1 MDLNASFGGSYDDE
15 LYSIQRTSDAGYI
28 ATGRTKSYGE
38 NNYDLFLIKADKT
51 GNILWQKN
59 YGGAREDEGY
69 SVEETAD
76 GGYIVAGRTRSYG
89 SGMYDVWLMKVDP
102 SGEKTWDKAFGGALD
117 DEASS
122 IKQTIDGG
130 FIIAGNT
137 KSFGSGMYDIWLLK
151 IDQFGGKIWDKTIGG
166 SRDDMGDSI
175 QETSDG
181 GFVVAG
187 TTGSWGNGD
196 ADALLIKIDSNGNE
210 QWKKTFGGPRSERN
224 PWSRGWSVQQT
235 SDGGFAMLGSTNSLG
250 SGGYDIWFIKTDAN
264 GDKIAD
270 KAYGGAYDE
279 EVGSLVETREGH
291 HILIGSTR
299 SFGSGDFDAWLI
311 MTDQNGEK
319 IWDQTFGSKLDD
331 KGYSVIQT
339 DDGSSVFAGKTTPYI
354 AQTTRRSSACYD
366 DCQQKEP
373 ATYYD
378 GWLVAIR
385 SAHPMIEIQP
395 ADYSACEDQEARFNV
410 VATGNG
416 PITYQ
421 WSKNGSQIAGA
432 TTDTYIIPAAKLT
445 DAGSYRVRVSNACGS
460 IESNPAVLAVS
471 SKPMVEL
478 EPLDTVAC
486 DGSEVVLKAH
496 ASGTEPLSYQWK
508 KNGENIPGAN
518 TNRYLISSILP
529 ADEGD
534 YSLAVINVCG
544 LAESGAIHISVRS
557 RPKIL
562 VQPISQT
569 VCTGSLVSFEV
580 QVAGNESYT
589 YQWQKDGLNITAANA
604 AVLSISAANSTDQ
617 GNYSVIIG
625 SDLCGWTQSDK
636 AELSIR
642 SMPMIKELHLPASK
656 LACEGSDIA
665 FVADVTGSDPVT
677 FRWMKD
683 GLQIPGANLDSFVI
697 GNATRNDSG
706 SYSLIVSND
715 CGQIESIESYLNI
728 ATRPEIL
735 VQPASL
741 RVCQGAA
748 ATFSVQAESTEM
760 LSYQWFKDGI
770 KIDGATSEYYTI
782 PQTNLGDMG
791 SYSVQVANSCSQVE
805 SEAASLD
812 IITMPKILLQP
823 ANLKICQGAAA
834 KFEVQAESTEPLSYQ
849 WLKDG
854 VNIPGATS
862 ESYII
867 PAANLNDTG
876 SYLVQ
881 VANNC
886 SQIES
891 EAAVLDIIAGP
902 KILLQPT
909 NLKICLG
916 AAAKFEVQAESTEPL
931 AYQWLKDGIGIPGAA
946 ADTFTIDLADI
957 ADMGSYSVLVANNC
971 SQIESEA
978 ASLDI
983 IAMPEI
989 LAQPTNQKVC
999 QGAAATFSV
1008 QAKSSEPLS
1017 YQWLKDGVNIP
1028 SATSESYTIPAASLS
1043 DTGSYSVQAANS
1055 CSQIESEAA
1064 VLDVIAMPEILAQ
1077 PTNQKVCQG
1086 TAATFSV
1093 QAKSSEPLSYQ
1104 WLKDGIKIEGA
1115 TSESYIIPAAKLNDT
1130 GSYSVQVSNNCSQI
1144 ESDAANLDI
1153 IAVPDILAQ
1162 PASQKVCQ
1170 GTTATFS
1177 VQAESSEP
1185 LSYQWL
1191 KDGIKIDGATSESYA
1206 IPAASLS
1213 DTGSFSVQVAN
1224 SCSEIES
1231 EVASLNIIA
1240 MPEILIQPINQK
1252 GCEWATATFSVQAES
1267 TEPLS
1272 YQWFKDG
1279 IKVDGA
1285 TSESY
1290 AIPAI
1295 SLNNTGSYLVQVSN
1309 NCSQIESEAASLDI
1323 IARPKILLQPA
1334 NLKICQGAAA
1344 KFEVQAESSEPL
1356 SYQWLKDGIEIP
1368 GAVTEYYIIPA
1379 SNLNDTGSY
1388 SVQVANNC
1396 SQIESEATVLDIIA
1410 RPKILLQ
1417 PTNLKICQ
1425 GAAATFHVEASSD
1438 EPLEYQWLKD
1448 GIEIPGAAADTF
1460 TIDLAGIADMGSYS
1474 VQVSNNC
1481 SQIESEVV
1489 SLDIIAMP
1497 EILVPPASQKV
1508 CQGTAATF
1516 AVQAKSTEP
1525 LRYQWL
1531 KDGNKIDGATSESY
1545 TIPAANLND
1554 TGTYSVQ
1561 VSNNCS
1567 QIESEAANL
1576 DIIAMP
1582 DILAQ
1587 PTGQKVCQGTTA
1599 TFSVQAKSTEPLRY
1613 QWLKDGANIPGAT
1626 SESCIVPAAN
1636 LNDTGSYSVLV
1647 ANNCSQTESEAVR
1660 LDIISSPD
1668 ILVQPKSLETCE
1680 GAAATF
1686 SVKASGGEPLE
1697 YQWYKDGTEIEGATS
1712 NAYSIPVA
1720 SPSDRGSFWVQVRN
1734 NCSQIESNAVVL
1746 DIIAKPEILVPPRS
1760 QKICQGKAVTFAVQV
1775 ESSKPLS
1782 YQWFKDGIEIPGATQ
1797 DVYTIARAVLN
1808 DTGSYW
1814 VQAANNCSQIRSGAA
1829 VLEIVALLKIHLPPA
1844 SQKVCEGATATFSV
1858 QAESSEALSY
1868 QWFKDGIEIYEAT
1881 ADAYTIPRTSK
1892 FDMGNYS
1899 VQVRNSCGSIESKAA
1914 HLEIVSMP
1922 KILVPPKSQRVCQGD
1937 AATFFVQASSSEP
1950 LSYQW
1955 FKDGKMIPGATA
1967 DTYTITAANLS
1978 DTARYS
1984 VQIRDECNLIES
1996 EAANLQTIGVPV
2008 ISHQPAS
2015 QIVCQ
2020 GTPVTFNVQAISDD
2034 PLSYQW
2040 FKDGVAIPGA
2050 TAEAYTVQKAI
2061 PGDKGSYYAQA
2072 RNSCGQTESE
2082 AANLD
2087 IIALPEILVPPTS
2100 QKVCEGST
2108 ATFTVLAKSTQ
2119 PLTYQWIKGGR
2130 IIPGANSEELTIF
2143 DANIEDMGEYR
2154 VAISNSCGFIDSNAV
2169 SLIVERPPGDVE
2181 IEPDCLIA
2189 DAGETLAFIM
2199 KGTAVEGN
2207 SYQWEKNGEIIPG
2220 EVSPS
2225 LIILNPR
2232 PSDSGGYRLTV
2243 SNGCGSNKSKMAVLR
2258 VVEDSTKVDPCLNPQ
2273 SACCNSS

>member
-1 MDLNASFGGSYDDE
+1 M
-15 LYSIQRTSDAGYI
+15 
-28 ATGRTKSYGE
+28 
-38 NNYDLFLIKADKT
+38 IKADKS

-102 SGEKTWDKAFGGALD
+102 SGEKIWDKAFGGALD

-137 KSFGSGMYDIWLLK
+137 KSFGSGMYDVWLLK

-175 QETSDG
+175 QETRDG

-196 ADALLIKIDSNGNE
+196 SDALLIKIDSNGNE

-235 SDGGFAMLGSTNSLG
+235 ADGGFAMLGSTNSVG

-270 KAYGGAYDE
+270 KVYGGAYDE
-279 EVGSLVETREGH
+279 EGGSLVKTREGH

-299 SFGSGDFDAWLI
+299 SFGSGGFDAWLI
-311 MTDQNGEK
+311 MTDQNGER

-354 AQTTRRSSACYD
+354 AQTTRRKSACYG
-366 DCQQKEP
+366 DCQQQEP

-410 VATGNG
+410 VAAGNG
-416 PITYQ
+416 PISYQ

-432 TTDTYIIPAAKLT
+432 TTDSYIIPAAKLA

-460 IESNPAVLAVS
+460 IESNPAVLTVS
-471 SKPMVEL
+471 SKPVVEI
-478 EPLDTVAC
+478 EPLDEIAC
-486 DGSEVVLKAH
+486 EGSEVLLNAQ
-496 ASGTEPLSYQWK
+496 ASGTEPLNYQWK
-508 KNGENIPGAN
+508 KNGENITGAN
-518 TNRYLISSILP
+518 TNRYLISTILP
-529 ADEGD
+529 TDEGD
-534 YSLAVINVCG
+534 YSLAVSNICG
-544 LAESGAIHISVRS
+544 MAESGAVHISVRS

-569 VCTGSLVSFEV
+569 VCTGSPVSFEV

-636 AELSIR
+636 AKLSIR
-642 SMPMIKELHLPASK
+642 SMPMITGLHLPASK
-656 LACEGSDIA
+656 KICEGSDIA
-665 FVADVTGSDPVT
+665 LVADVTGSDPIT
-677 FRWMKD
+677 IQWMKD

-697 GNATRNDSG
+697 KNATRNDSG

-715 CGQIESIESYLNI
+715 CGQIESIASYLNI

-735 VQPASL
+735 VQPANL

-748 ATFSVQAESTEM
+748 ATFSVQAKSSEP

-782 PQTNLGDMG
+782 PQTNLSDMG
-791 SYSVQVANSCSQVE
+791 SYSVQVANNCSQVE
-805 SEAASLD
+805 SEAAGLD
-812 IITMPKILLQP
+812 IITM
-823 ANLKICQGAAA
+823 
-834 KFEVQAESTEPLSYQ
+834 
-849 WLKDG
+849 
-854 VNIPGATS
+854 
-862 ESYII
+862 
-867 PAANLNDTG
+867 
-876 SYLVQ
+876 
-881 VANNC
+881 
-886 SQIES
+886 
-891 EAAVLDIIAGP
+891 
-902 KILLQPT
+902 
-909 NLKICLG
+909 
-916 AAAKFEVQAESTEPL
+916 
-931 AYQWLKDGIGIPGAA
+931 
-946 ADTFTIDLADI
+946 
-957 ADMGSYSVLVANNC
+957 
-971 SQIESEA
+971 
-978 ASLDI
+978 
-983 IAMPEI
+983 
-989 LAQPTNQKVC
+989 
-999 QGAAATFSV
+999 
-1008 QAKSSEPLS
+1008 
-1017 YQWLKDGVNIP
+1017 
-1028 SATSESYTIPAASLS
+1028 
-1043 DTGSYSVQAANS
+1043 
-1055 CSQIESEAA
+1055 
-1064 VLDVIAMPEILAQ
+1064 
-1077 PTNQKVCQG
+1077 
-1086 TAATFSV
+1086 
-1093 QAKSSEPLSYQ
+1093 
-1104 WLKDGIKIEGA
+1104 
-1115 TSESYIIPAAKLNDT
+1115 
-1130 GSYSVQVSNNCSQI
+1130 
-1144 ESDAANLDI
+1144 
-1153 IAVPDILAQ
+1153 
-1162 PASQKVCQ
+1162 
-1170 GTTATFS
+1170 
-1177 VQAESSEP
+1177 
-1185 LSYQWL
+1185 
-1191 KDGIKIDGATSESYA
+1191 
-1206 IPAASLS
+1206 
-1213 DTGSFSVQVAN
+1213 
-1224 SCSEIES
+1224 
-1231 EVASLNIIA
+1231 
-1240 MPEILIQPINQK
+1240 
-1252 GCEWATATFSVQAES
+1252 
-1267 TEPLS
+1267 
-1272 YQWFKDG
+1272 
-1279 IKVDGA
+1279 
-1285 TSESY
+1285 
-1290 AIPAI
+1290 
-1295 SLNNTGSYLVQVSN
+1295 
-1309 NCSQIESEAASLDI
+1309 
-1323 IARPKILLQPA
+1323 PKILLQPA

-1356 SYQWLKDGIEIP
+1356 SYQWLKDGANIP
-1368 GAVTEYYIIPA
+1368 GATSDTYTIPA
-1379 SNLNDTGSY
+1379 AKLNDTGSY

-1396 SQIESEATVLDIIA
+1396 SQIESEVSSLDIIA

-1417 PTNLKICQ
+1417 PANLMICQ
-1425 GAAATFHVEASSD
+1425 GAAATFHVEASSY
-1438 EPLEYQWLKD
+1438 EPIEYQWLKD
-1448 GIEIPGAAADTF
+1448 GIEIPGATDDRY
-1460 TIDLAGIADMGSYS
+1460 TIDLADIADVGSYSVLVANNCSQVESEAASLDIIAMPDILAQPTRQRICQGTMVTFAVQAKSSEPLRYQWLKDGVNIPGAASDTYTIPAANLSDMGSYS

-1481 SQIESEVV
+1481 SQIESE
-1489 SLDIIAMP
+1489 
-1497 EILVPPASQKV
+1497 
-1508 CQGTAATF
+1508 AA
-1516 AVQAKSTEP
+1516 V
-1525 LRYQWL
+1525 
-1531 KDGNKIDGATSESY
+1531 
-1545 TIPAANLND
+1545 
-1554 TGTYSVQ
+1554 
-1561 VSNNCS
+1561 
-1567 QIESEAANL
+1567 L

-1587 PTGQKVCQGTTA
+1587 PTGQKVCQGTAA
-1599 TFSVQAKSTEPLRY
+1599 TFSVQAKSSEPLSY
-1613 QWLKDGANIPGAT
+1613 QWLRDGANIPDAT
-1626 SESCIVPAAN
+1626 SESYTILAAN
-1636 LNDTGSYSVLV
+1636 LSDTGSYSVLV
-1647 ANNCSQTESEAVR
+1647 ANKCNQIESEAVR
-1660 LDIISSPD
+1660 LDVISSPD

-1686 SVKASGGEPLE
+1686 GVKASGGEPLE

-1712 NAYSIPVA
+1712 NSYSIPVA
-1720 SPSDRGSFWVQVRN
+1720 SPSDRGSYWVQVRN
-1734 NCSQIESNAVVL
+1734 SCSQIGSNAAIL
-1746 DIIAKPEILVPPRS
+1746 DIVAKPEILVPPTS
-1760 QKICQGKAVTFAVQV
+1760 QKICQGSAVTFTVQV

-1782 YQWFKDGIEIPGATQ
+1782 YQWFKDGIKIPGATQ

-1814 VQAANNCSQIRSGAA
+1814 VQAANNCSQIKSGAA
-1829 VLEIVALLKIHLPPA
+1829 VLEIVALPEIHLPPA
-1844 SQKVCEGATATFSV
+1844 SQKVCEGAAATFFV

-1881 ADAYTIPRTSK
+1881 ADAYTIPRTGK
-1892 FDMGNYS
+1892 FDMGNYM
-1899 VQVRNSCGSIESKAA
+1899 VQVRNSCGSVESKAA
-1914 HLEIVSMP
+1914 YLEMVSMP
-1922 KILVPPKSQRVCQGD
+1922 KILVPPKGQRVCQGD
-1937 AATFFVQASSSEP
+1937 AATFSVQASSSEP

-1955 FKDGKMIPGATA
+1955 FKDGKMIQGATA
-1967 DTYTITAANLS
+1967 DTYTIPAATFG
-1978 DTARYS
+1978 DTASYS
-1984 VQIRDECNLIES
+1984 VQIRDRCNLIES
-1996 EAANLQTIGVPV
+1996 EAANLQTIGVPA
-2008 ISHQPAS
+2008 ISLQPAS

-2020 GTPVTFNVQAISDD
+2020 GTPVTFNVRAISDD

-2040 FKDGVAIPGA
+2040 FKDGVEIPGA
-2050 TAEAYTVQKAI
+2050 IAEVYTIQKAI
-2061 PGDKGSYYAQA
+2061 TGDKGSYYVQA

-2087 IIALPEILVPPTS
+2087 IIALPEILVQPTS

-2108 ATFTVLAKSTQ
+2108 ATFTVLAKSAQ

-2143 DANIEDMGEYR
+2143 DANMEDMGEYR
-2154 VAISNSCGFIDSNAV
+2154 VAISNGCGFIDSNAV

-2189 DAGETLAFIM
+2189 DAGETVAFIM
-2199 KGTAVEGN
+2199 KGTAVGAN

-2243 SNGCGSNKSKMAVLR
+2243 SNGCGSNKSKMSVLR
-2258 VVEDSTKVDPCLNPQ
+2258 VVEDSTKVDPCLNPL